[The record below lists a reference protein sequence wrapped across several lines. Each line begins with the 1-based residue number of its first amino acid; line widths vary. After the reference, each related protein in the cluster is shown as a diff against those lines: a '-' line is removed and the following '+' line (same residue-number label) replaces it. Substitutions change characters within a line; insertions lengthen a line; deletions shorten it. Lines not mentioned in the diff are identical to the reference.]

1 MRGATFLLVVN
12 FFIGLSFAA
21 AFLGVSWRSR
31 AGLGRWCAA
40 GFLCA
45 AATVAVEALAP
56 LLPSE
61 RQISLISS
69 TLLLAA
75 VTLVAVGVTRH
86 YRPAAS
92 IRLLLAAFIVAEALN
107 LSLRPGLPR
116 ESLAHALIYQWPY
129 ALMLGIAAGVVIAA
143 RRRRMTDAALAAVLV
158 ACALHFLAKGLLPLV
173 DGVRAPDVRDYILSV
188 YAYYS
193 QTFGAVLSLLLGLS
207 LLGVIVAEVM
217 AEAVLA
223 LQRDSLSGALNRSAF
238 IERAEAALATLPPGR
253 TACLVMSDLDHFKSV
268 NDRFGHAAGDEVI
281 AAFGAV
287 LIAAAGEAGLC
298 GRLGGEEFCL
308 LLPEAG
314 PDAACGRVETI
325 QKALAGLGFER
336 LPPGERVTASFGV
349 APARRG
355 IAFDAVLVEADMALY
370 AAKQA
375 GRDRYVLAGEPAAGG
390 GAFRI
395 AGAPARP
402 L

>member
-75 VTLVAVGVTRH
+75 VTLVAIGVTRH
-86 YRPAAS
+86 YRPAES
-92 IRLLLAAFIVAEALN
+92 IRPLLAAFIVAEALN

-129 ALMLGIAAGVVIAA
+129 ALMLGIAAGVVITA
-143 RRRRMTDAALAAVLV
+143 RRRRMTDAALAGVLV

-173 DGVRAPDVRDYILSV
+173 DGLRAPDVRDYILSV

-207 LLGVIVAEVM
+207 LLGVIVAE
-217 AEAVLA
+217 AVLA

-238 IERAEAALATLPPGR
+238 IERAEAALAALPPGR

-314 PDAACGRVETI
+314 PDAACDRVEAI
-325 QKALAGLGFER
+325 QAALAGLGFER

-375 GRDRYVLAGEPAAGG
+375 GRDRYVLAGETVAGG
-390 GAFRI
+390 GSFRI

-402 L
+402 F